1 MKSLLI
7 YLVVTLAFA
16 SSAQGATVILDDSLN
31 VIAIENLMV
40 TNQLE
45 VTKAYNV
52 NFVFASSDQIL
63 GVGNDFN
70 PDFGQE
76 EDAVL
81 ARQAAMTA
89 LNDNNP
95 TPSGAGPQG
104 TDQFFIGVEYDD
116 SAFPVVVV
124 VSVGAEFFL
133 SGQWDTCATGCIDIA
148 GVGIATI
155 LASEKATYADF
166 TQVSNVPLPAAAWLF
181 GSALFGLG
189 VIKRKK
195 A

>member
-1 MKSLLI
+1 MKRIFI

-16 SSAQGATVILDDSLN
+16 SSAQGATVILDGDN
-31 VIAIENLMV
+31 VISIENLLV

-45 VTKAYNV
+45 ETTPYNV
-52 NFVFASSDQIL
+52 DFVFGPSDQIY
-63 GVGNDFN
+63 GVGSDFN

-116 SAFPVVVV
+116 SAFPVVV
-124 VSVGAEFFL
+124 SVGAEHFL
-133 SGQWDTCATGCIDIA
+133 PGQWDTCTTDCIDIA
-148 GVGIATI
+148 DVGIAII
-155 LASEKATYADF
+155 LANEEATYADF

>member
-1 MKSLLI
+1 MKRIFI

-16 SSAQGATVILDDSLN
+16 SSAQGATVILDGDN
-31 VIAIENLMV
+31 VISIENLLV

-45 VTKAYNV
+45 ETTPYNV
-52 NFVFASSDQIL
+52 DFVFGPSDQIY
-63 GVGNDFN
+63 GVGSDFN

-104 TDQFFIGVEYDD
+104 TDQFFIGVEYDE
-116 SAFPVVVV
+116 SAIPVV
-124 VSVGAEFFL
+124 VSVGAEHFL
-133 SGQWDTCATGCIDIA
+133 PGQWDTCTTDCIDIA
-148 GVGIATI
+148 NVGIATI
-155 LASEKATYADF
+155 LASEDATYAVF
-166 TQVSNVPLPAAAWLF
+166 TPVANVPLPAAVWLF